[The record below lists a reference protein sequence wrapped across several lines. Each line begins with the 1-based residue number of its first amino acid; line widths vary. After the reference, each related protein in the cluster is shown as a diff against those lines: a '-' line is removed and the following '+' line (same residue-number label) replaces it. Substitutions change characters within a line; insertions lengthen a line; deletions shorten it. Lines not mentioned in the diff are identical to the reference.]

1 MAIRRPLF
9 ICSAIA
15 VCKETS
21 CCCPH
26 KMPHIKDERCIP
38 KECRYAPAGQSVD
51 CVPYPMPQAPVCV
64 TESDHKSGS
73 VTENT
78 KPDTQT
84 PAELVTPAEPVKPT
98 EEEEKKAEDEFFAVE
113 EKKEE
118 A

>member
-38 KECRYAPAGQSVD
+38 KECRYDPAGQSVD
-51 CVPYPMPQAPVCV
+51 CVLHDPEAQVQKAVTPPVRPEPV
-64 TESDHKSGS
+64 
-73 VTENT
+73 
-78 KPDTQT
+78 
-84 PAELVTPAEPVKPT
+84 APAEPVVPAEPEKPT

-118 A
+118 P